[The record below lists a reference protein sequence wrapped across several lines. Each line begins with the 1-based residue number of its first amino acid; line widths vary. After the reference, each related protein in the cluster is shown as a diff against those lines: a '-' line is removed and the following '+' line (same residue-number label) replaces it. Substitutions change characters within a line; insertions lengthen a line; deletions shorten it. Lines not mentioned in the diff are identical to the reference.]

1 MNEQLK
7 KFYKDNAQVKSVSLS
22 TEAKSKVKTAIFA
35 NLKNEP
41 QIVEPVSLLENF
53 RNLFLRSYVVIP
65 LALILLVG
73 GTTIV
78 SADSIPGDI
87 LYPVKR
93 KVEDVRLYVAPTNE
107 SRSEL
112 EIEFSKKRIEESEK
126 LRSRQK
132 KINKVEIKDTGEE
145 EDAIDGVN
153 EEKNNNNDN
162 SSQRTKDDKKSQP
175 EDRARQIQIRANKD
189 AEEALERLEKFQ
201 RKFEEEKREERS
213 EELKFE
219 IEQYKKQQELI
230 EEQRKEALQEDQ
242 DRESEEDNS
251 NQD

>member
-22 TEAKSKVKTAIFA
+22 ADTKAKVKTAIFA

-41 QIVEPVSLLENF
+41 QIVESVSWLENLK
-53 RNLFLRSYVVIP
+53 NLFTKSYVVIP

-93 KVEDVRLYVAPTNE
+93 KMEDVRLYVAPTSE

-126 LRSRQK
+126 LRSRQMET
-132 KINKVEIKDTGEE
+132 NSVDTKNVP
-145 EDAIDGVN
+145 EDENSNN
-153 EEKNNNNDN
+153 ED
-162 SSQRTKDDKKSQP
+162 KDDKNDTSSVRTK
-175 EDRARQIQIRANKD
+175 EDKKNKPMERVRQIQISADKD
-189 AEEALERLEKFQ
+189 AKEALEKLEKFQ
-201 RKFEEEKREERS
+201 RKFQEEKREQRS
-213 EELKFE
+213 EELKLE
-219 IEQYKKQQELI
+219 IEHYKKQQELI
-230 EEQRKEALQEDQ
+230 KEQRKEADKEF
-242 DRESEEDNS
+242 EEDHS